1 MKKFCAKDIAKVLDK
16 TVTFGI
22 ETLRPHILRYV
33 RLQLFYLGY
42 WIPLFMISRND
53 QITFVVHCKVM
64 CLNLCYKRFRK
75 EKISL
80 EQSNGFLEFRLA
92 RSTLLFAPFPVDL
105 RRGGWGGWG
114 VGGWSR
120 KTWHCQDWIDSPS
133 SWHTHLFDP
142 LYPGIP
148 DWLTKQLGY
157 KLPFSLHDVGKSL
170 IKKLR

>member
-105 RRGGWGGWG
+105 RRGGVE
-114 VGGWSR
+114 VGGWVGVGLEQENMALPR
-120 KTWHCQDWIDSPS
+120 
-133 SWHTHLFDP
+133 L
-142 LYPGIP
+142 
-148 DWLTKQLGY
+148 DWLPLILAHTFIR
-157 KLPFSLHDVGKSL
+157 PFVSRNTWLAHKTIG
-170 IKKLR
+170 I